1 MVGFKKRVIVCLST
15 TGDRY
20 YERTLPWW
28 MSKKYSSLSTLLFL
42 SVPYRLHL
50 FSTVDK
56 LTWRVVK
63 HFSSNDPSC
72 WEEDP
77 IRSLKNDPDAAVAA
91 AAKLPS
97 KVNFKYERAGYK
109 YEKPLPKLLETGS
122 FPVLNDTLTTNIN
135 LKFGINL
142 YSERNAR

>member
-1 MVGFKKRVIVCLST
+1 M
-15 TGDRY
+15 
-20 YERTLPWW
+20 
-28 MSKKYSSLSTLLFL
+28 
-42 SVPYRLHL
+42 
-50 FSTVDK
+50 
-56 LTWRVVK
+56 K

-77 IRSLKNDPDAAVAA
+77 ICSLKNDPDPAVAA

-97 KVNFKYERAGYK
+97 EVNFKYERAGYK
-109 YEKPLPKLLETGS
+109 YEKPLPKLLETGT
-122 FPVLNDTLTTNIN
+122 FLVLNDTLTTNIN